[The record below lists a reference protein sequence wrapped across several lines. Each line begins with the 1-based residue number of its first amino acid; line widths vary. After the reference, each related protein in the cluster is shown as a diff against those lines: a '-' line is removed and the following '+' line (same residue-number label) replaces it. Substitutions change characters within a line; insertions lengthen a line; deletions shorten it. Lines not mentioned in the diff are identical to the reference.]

1 MEDPCIPRSRPVTL
15 RVLCVPGYSPHDPGR
30 CPNGVEDMDATD
42 SHDYAPFPR
51 LCSAQVWRGRHGCT
65 QVSDICSFHGHV
77 VNLCFRSL
85 RPLVIALVPGQQ
97 RTLDRVKDMREKL
110 ANELADVINEYGPEV
125 FEDFNEVNIISYRA
139 DFKITD

>member
-1 MEDPCIPRSRPVTL
+1 M
-15 RVLCVPGYSPHDPGR
+15 
-30 CPNGVEDMDATD
+30 
-42 SHDYAPFPR
+42 
-51 LCSAQVWRGRHGCT
+51 
-65 QVSDICSFHGHV
+65 
-77 VNLCFRSL
+77 
-85 RPLVIALVPGQQ
+85 IALVPGQQ